1 MRITLIILS
10 LICLALGRA
19 NAQSDLSL
27 VLDKEGK
34 IVAIPKP
41 KPFELDIQDVSELD
55 YTPKGSRPVD
65 LQWLS
70 FQPEEYTIHLERPM
84 DMNILSGAYR
94 PFYNVYTPMLI
105 EVSPMALDFNETYLM
120 KVNENV
126 DFLANGSQY
135 TWPGAGGMTIFTT
148 VVSWHNDRLRI
159 TGGGFGGRFF
169 TPLNPSPD
177 VMAGLHLHVSYEAT
191 DWLKL
196 HAWGDYVFYDQA
208 QEKNAYLIMNP
219 FFYHQQVGGALQFKV
234 SDNFSFGV
242 GANFQYNPARRGM
255 ERQIMIFP
263 GFGGR
268 DFGFG
273 F

>member
-1 MRITLIILS
+1 
-10 LICLALGRA
+10 
-19 NAQSDLSL
+19 
-27 VLDKEGK
+27 
-34 IVAIPKP
+34 
-41 KPFELDIQDVSELD
+41 
-55 YTPKGSRPVD
+55 
-65 LQWLS
+65 
-70 FQPEEYTIHLERPM
+70 
-84 DMNILSGAYR
+84 
-94 PFYNVYTPMLI
+94 
-105 EVSPMALDFNETYLM
+105 
-120 KVNENV
+120 
-126 DFLANGSQY
+126 
-135 TWPGAGGMTIFTT
+135 
-148 VVSWHNDRLRI
+148 
-159 TGGGFGGRFF
+159 
-169 TPLNPSPD
+169 
-177 VMAGLHLHVSYEAT
+177 MAGLHLHTSYEVT